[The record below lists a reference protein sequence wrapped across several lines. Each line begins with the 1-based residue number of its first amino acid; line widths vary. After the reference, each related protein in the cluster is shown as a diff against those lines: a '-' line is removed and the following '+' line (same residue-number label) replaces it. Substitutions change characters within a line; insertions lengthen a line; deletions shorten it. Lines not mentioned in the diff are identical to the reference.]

1 MTKKTENEETEI
13 KVKKAKDFDFR
24 VPVRAEEVDEI
35 GELVLALSE
44 LPYSDM
50 KQIYKAAKALKR
62 ATTLVE
68 AVRDC
73 Q

>member
-1 MTKKTENEETEI
+1 MKKKPENEEKEI
-13 KVKKAKDFDFR
+13 KVKKAKDFDFS
-24 VPVRAEEVDEI
+24 VPVSIEETDEI

>member
-1 MTKKTENEETEI
+1 MKKKTENEETEI
-13 KVKKAKDFDFR
+13 KVKKVKDFDFN

-50 KQIYKAAKALKR
+50 KQIYRAAKALKR

>member
-1 MTKKTENEETEI
+1 MGKKTEKEGEI
-13 KVKKAKDFDFR
+13 KVKKAKDFDFS
-24 VPVRAEEVDEI
+24 VPVTVEESDEI
-35 GELVLALSE
+35 GDLVLALSN

-50 KQIYKAAKALKR
+50 KQVYKAAKALKR
-62 ATTLVE
+62 ATTIVE

>member
-13 KVKKAKDFDFR
+13 KVKKAKDFDFS

-35 GELVLALSE
+35 GELVLTLSE

>member
-13 KVKKAKDFDFR
+13 KVKKAKDFDFS
-24 VPVRAEEVDEI
+24 VPVSVEETDEI
-35 GELVLALSE
+35 GDLVLTLSE

-50 KQIYKAAKALKR
+50 KQIYRAAKALKR

>member
-1 MTKKTENEETEI
+1 MSKKTEKEGEI
-13 KVKKAKDFDFR
+13 KVKKAKDFDFS
-24 VPVRAEEVDEI
+24 VPVTVEEPDEI
-35 GELVLALSE
+35 GDLVLELSN

>member
-1 MTKKTENEETEI
+1 MTKKTNNDGEI
-13 KVKKAKDFDFR
+13 KVKKAKDFDFN
-24 VPVRAEEVDEI
+24 VPVRVEEVDEI
-35 GELVLALSE
+35 GDLVLTLSE